1 MGREERRNHTHSTGG
16 SSPSGTGARSAN
28 RYLFVRLRRLFIRCL
43 KSASKERLHAAGMF
57 WLPRGKTESQVVRE
71 QRLSETV
78 TSARL
83 CFPIYLSISVLK
95 RTGRWPAA
103 EPTSNGRT
111 GKVLDGLGSA
121 PAGCAS
127 SARLAWPFVPLP
139 PHPQL
144 KERGRESVKCF
155 RRLSGVF
162 IFLPS
167 GRQPS
172 WNWLEGG
179 PTHRRALRATCG
191 LYLGSPRGKG
201 LGAVGLCKGDGLSS
215 PGGQT
220 SVSGVFLPA
229 GSRDDHRCR
238 HWGQVHGFLSFY
250 ACFESHLL
258 CEAFLA
264 STPVPRPA
272 QGSLDGA
279 LILLPCTGC

>member
-1 MGREERRNHTHSTGG
+1 
-16 SSPSGTGARSAN
+16 
-28 RYLFVRLRRLFIRCL
+28 
-43 KSASKERLHAAGMF
+43 MF
-57 WLPRGKTESQVVRE
+57 WLPRGKTKSQAVRE
-71 QRLSETV
+71 QQLSETV

-103 EPTSNGRT
+103 EPTSSGRT

-172 WNWLEGG
+172 WNWLEGDPLTG
-179 PTHRRALRATCG
+179 RPCGQPAVLTLADSEGRA
-191 LYLGSPRGKG
+191 
-201 LGAVGLCKGDGLSS
+201 
-215 PGGQT
+215 
-220 SVSGVFLPA
+220 
-229 GSRDDHRCR
+229 
-238 HWGQVHGFLSFY
+238 WGQWDFAKVT
-250 ACFESHLL
+250 A
-258 CEAFLA
+258 
-264 STPVPRPA
+264 
-272 QGSLDGA
+272 
-279 LILLPCTGC
+279 